1 MPDKAQARARIAE
14 LVEKFRTDYD
24 TYKRQDY
31 SEANVRN
38 EFINEFFKAL
48 GWNVNDSQEV
58 TMEPPLVVKEDQE
71 RKVKRPDY
79 GFKVGRDIRFYV
91 EAKKPSVNIMEARDP
106 AYQVRRYGWS
116 AHLPI
121 SILTDF
127 EECMVYDCRF
137 EPKYGDPA
145 PTATLRIYR
154 YDDYLNKWDEIW
166 DLLSKDAVQGGA
178 LERLTEGDVRGA
190 MLVDE
195 AFLRDMEAW
204 RTLLAKDI
212 HLFNDHLNSRQLNI
226 TVQSTLDR
234 LIFLR
239 ICEDRQIEPLSRLKR
254 IAQNADSQKA
264 DIYEELK
271 LLFRQAD
278 TKYNSGLFHFRDEKD
293 QKGTPDTLSL
303 TLKIGNDALS
313 VIIKKLYYPISPYQF
328 DVMPAD
334 ILGQVYER
342 FLGKVIELQGGGAL
356 EIVEKPEVRKAG
368 GVYYT
373 PTYIV
378 DYIVRNTVGK
388 LVAGKTPDEVANLK
402 ILDPACGSGSFLIV
416 AYQFLID
423 WYTVYYSQKAD
434 KYQKSGD
441 LRKLGQEHVLTTR
454 AKKTI
459 LLNNIFGVD
468 LDQQAVEVTKLSLLL
483 KMLEGETA
491 TTSMPKLAIERIL
504 PDLDSNIKWG
514 NSLIGSDF
522 YDHQQLGLLGDEE
535 LYRVKAFDWA
545 NEVNGFGGIMRLGGF
560 DAVIGNPPYI
570 SVTMTSKE
578 LTNYYLTNYPYS
590 KGRTNAFDLFIQ
602 KAMKLAKLE
611 GFWGFIVPNR
621 ILTNTQLQLL
631 RRKILND
638 NSIESILSFK
648 KPVFKA
654 SVDTVVIVS
663 KNQKMYPDHKIEVW
677 DDINN
682 IASVEL
688 KKFIFQLKFIEA
700 SEQVINLKLTENDS
714 IEKIIKKIKNLS
726 DKLETICS
734 IKDGIILGSVK
745 DRFLTTNGNLPTSKM
760 WLEGNEVTRYNIEWS
775 GRYINYDPSIID
787 YEIEI
792 KKKFADENAQNSKDF
807 SKMSRSGIWLRN
819 SQIFDV
825 EKILTR
831 QNAKRII
838 GVYDNSNYYVKNSL
852 HCIIKNKNDYN
863 LKYILGILNSKLMD
877 FYFQREIGSTGEIF
891 SQMKIAYIRTL
902 PIRTIDFTN
911 PADKKYHDSLV
922 ALVERMLDLH
932 QQLSQLKGDGIRHD
946 IIKGQ
951 IDATDKQID
960 KAVYELYGLNDE
972 EIKMVESGL

>member
-1 MPDKAQARARIAE
+1 MFDKAQARARIAE
-14 LVEKFRTDYD
+14 LVEKFRTGYD
-24 TYKRQDY
+24 TYKRQEYNEDQ
-31 SEANVRN
+31 VRI
-38 EFINEFFKAL
+38 EFIDKFFVAL
-48 GWNVNDSQEV
+48 GWDVSDSQEV
-58 TMEPPLVVKEDQE
+58 SVEDRVE
-71 RKVKRPDY
+71 VIEDGVRKVKHPDY
-79 GFKVGRDIRFYV
+79 GFKVERSTRFYV
-91 EAKKPSVNIMEARDP
+91 EAKKPTVNIKENREP

-116 AHLPI
+116 ANLPI

-127 EECMVYDCRF
+127 EEFMVYDCRF
-137 EPKYGDPA
+137 EPKEDNPA
-145 PTATLRIYR
+145 TTATLRIYR

-166 DLLSKDAVQGGA
+166 DLFSKEAVQGGA
-178 LERLTEGDVRGA
+178 LERLTEGEVRGA

-204 RTLLAKDI
+204 RTLLAKNI
-212 HLFNDHLNSRQLNI
+212 HLLNPHLNSHQLNI

-239 ICEDRQIEPLSRLKR
+239 ICEDREIEPLNRLKY
-254 IAQNADSQKA
+254 IAQKS

-303 TLKIGNDALS
+303 TLKISDNALRT
-313 VIIKKLYYPISPYQF
+313 IIEKLYYPISPYQF
-328 DVMPAD
+328 DVMSAD
-334 ILGQVYER
+334 ILGQVYEQ
-342 FLGKVIELQGGGAL
+342 FLGKVIEVGGGGAL
-356 EIVEKPEVRKAG
+356 EVVEKPEVRKAG

-388 LVAGKTPDEVANLK
+388 LVAGKTPDEVASLK
-402 ILDPACGSGSFLIV
+402 ILDPACGSGSFLIG

-423 WYTVYYSQKAD
+423 WHTDYYSKEDD

-441 LRKLGQEHVLTTR
+441 LRKLGKEYFLTTR

-491 TTSMPKLAIERIL
+491 TTSMPRLAIERIL

-535 LYRVKAFDWA
+535 LYRVKAFDWG
-545 NEVNGFGGIMRLGGF
+545 NEASGFGSIMDGGGF

-602 KAMKLAKLE
+602 KAMKLAKFE

-677 DDINN
+677 DDIEN

-688 KKFIFQLKFIEA
+688 KKSIFQLKFIEA
-700 SEQVINLKLTENDS
+700 SKQVINLKLTENDS
-714 IEKIIKKIKNLS
+714 IEKKIKNLS

-734 IKDGIILGSVK
+734 VKDGIILGSVK

-792 KKKFADENAQNSKDF
+792 KKKFADENAQSLQDF

-819 SQIFDV
+819 PQIFDV
-825 EKILTR
+825 EKILTC

-852 HCIIKNKNDYN
+852 HCIIKKKNDYD
-863 LKYILGILNSKLMD
+863 LKYILGILNSKLMN

-902 PIRTIDFTN
+902 PIRTVDFSN
-911 PADKKYHDSLV
+911 PTDKKYHDSLV
-922 ALVERMLDLH
+922 ALVEKMLALH
-932 QQLSQLKGDGIRHD
+932 QQLSQLKGDDLRTGI
-946 IIKGQ
+946 IQGQ
-951 IDATDKQID
+951 IDSTDDKID
-960 KAVYELYGLNDE
+960 EAVYELYGLTEE
-972 EIKMVESGL
+972 EIKLVEEK